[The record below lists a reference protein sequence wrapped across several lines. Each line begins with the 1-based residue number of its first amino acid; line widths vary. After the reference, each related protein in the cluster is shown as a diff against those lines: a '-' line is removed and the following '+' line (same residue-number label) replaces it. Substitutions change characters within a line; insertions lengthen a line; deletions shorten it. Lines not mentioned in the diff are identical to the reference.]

1 MLLAA
6 ENKEFVLLEGRSS
19 HPYDFGLDST
29 KFYEI
34 WRAVVEKGHI
44 DWWLSNVLAFCLI
57 KLSFLFSLFLSF
69 LSQEIVDMETQTIF

>member
-34 WRAVVEKGHI
+34 WRAVVEKGHRLVVI
-44 DWWLSNVLAFCLI
+44 
-57 KLSFLFSLFLSF
+57 
-69 LSQEIVDMETQTIF
+69 